1 MLYITRFAEDWRFY
15 AALSLGV
22 IFSICLHEVSH
33 AYAAL
38 RQGDSTAADRGHL
51 TLNPLKQMGV
61 FSLIM
66 FAMVGIAWGQ
76 VPVNPGRMRHRWSPA
91 FVAAAGPLTNLGLFC
106 IFAVGTAVLYLAMG
120 NEQPF
125 AVRVFLHIAVMNSI
139 LFILNMLPVPGL
151 DGWTV
156 LGYFFPKLHRTDSEW
171 INGASLILLIL
182 IFTGFRYIAAAGGAL
197 TLMTVQGLVYL
208 LGGA

>member
-22 IFSICLHEVSH
+22 IFSICLHEFCH

-38 RQGDSTAADRGHL
+38 KQGDPTAADRGHL
-51 TLNPLKQMGV
+51 TLNPLKQMGI

-76 VPVNPGRMRHRWSPA
+76 VPVDPARMRHRWSHA
-91 FVAAAGPLTNLGLFC
+91 WVAAAGPLANLGLFC
-106 IFAVGTAVLYLAMG
+106 IFAAVTALMFQVGG
-120 NEQPF
+120 NEHPF
-125 AVRVFLHIAVMNSI
+125 AVRVFLHIAMMNII
-139 LFILNMLPVPGL
+139 LFLLNMLPVPGL

-156 LGYFFPKLHRTDSEW
+156 LGHFFPKIHRTDSEW
-171 INGASLILLIL
+171 INGASLVLLVL
-182 IFTGFRYIAAAGGAL
+182 IFTGFRYVAMAGGAI
-197 TLMTVQGLVYL
+197 TMWTIHGLILL

>member
-22 IFSICLHEVSH
+22 IFSICLHEFCH

-61 FSLIM
+61 WSLIM

-76 VPVNPGRMRHRWSPA
+76 VPVNPARMRNRWSHA
-91 FVAAAGPLTNLGLFC
+91 WVAASGPLANLGLFC
-106 IFAVGTAVLYLAMG
+106 IFSLGTAAILVSGNDQYHFAARVL
-120 NEQPF
+120 
-125 AVRVFLHIAVMNSI
+125 LHIGMMNCI
-139 LFILNMLPVPGL
+139 LFILNLLPVPGL

-156 LGYFFPKLHRTDSEW
+156 LGAFFPKIHRTDSEL
-171 INGASLILLIL
+171 INGASLVLLIL
-182 IFTGFRYIAAAGGAL
+182 IFTGFRYIAMAGSVITMWL
-197 TLMTVQGLVYL
+197 VRGLVL
-208 LGGA
+208 LMGGV

>member
-1 MLYITRFAEDWRFY
+1 MLYITRFAADWRFY

-22 IFSICLHEVSH
+22 IFSICLHEFCH
-33 AYAAL
+33 AWVAL
-38 RQGDSTAADRGHL
+38 RQGDPTAADRGHL
-51 TLNPLKQMGV
+51 TLNPLKQMGLW
-61 FSLIM
+61 SLVM

-91 FVAAAGPLTNLGLFC
+91 LVAASGPLANLGLFC
-106 IFAVGTAVLYLAMG
+106 IFAAVTAFLYLAG

-125 AVRVFLHIAVMNSI
+125 AVRIFLHIAMMNSI

-156 LGYFFPKLHRTDSEW
+156 LGYFFPKIHRTDSEW
-171 INGASLILLIL
+171 INGVSLVMLVLV
-182 IFTGFRYIAAAGGAL
+182 FTGFRYIAAVGGTL
-197 TLMTVQGLVYL
+197 TLLTVQGLVNL

>member
-22 IFSICLHEVSH
+22 IFSICLHEFCH

-38 RQGDSTAADRGHL
+38 RQGDPTAADRGHL
-51 TLNPLKQMGV
+51 TLNPLKQMGI

-76 VPVNPGRMRHRWSPA
+76 VPVNPARMRKRWSHA
-91 FVAAAGPLTNLGLFC
+91 WVAAAGPLANLGLFC
-106 IFAVGTAVLYLAMG
+106 IFSAATALLRVYAGWEWEFAILVLL
-120 NEQPF
+120 Q
-125 AVRVFLHIAVMNSI
+125 IAVVNMI
-139 LFILNMLPVPGL
+139 LFVLNSLPVPGL

-156 LGYFFPKLHRTDSEW
+156 LGYFFPKIHRTDSEW
-171 INGASLILLIL
+171 INGASLVLLVL
-182 IFTGFRYIAAAGGAL
+182 VFTGFRYLAMVGSAVTFL
-197 TLMTVQGLVYL
+197 TVKGLILL